1 MNGLVLI
8 TFIKAYQSINGIHW
22 SLKRLVDLLPEG
34 NIVPINK
41 KKEKELEIIK
51 YWPIQIVADK
61 NYYISLLLK
70 KK

>member
-8 TFIKAYQSINGIHW
+8 TFIKVYESINGIHW
-22 SLKRLVDLLPEG
+22 SLKRLAELLPEG

-41 KKEKELEIIK
+41 KKEKELKIIK
-51 YWPIQIVADK
+51 YWPIQIFADK
-61 NYYISLLLK
+61 NYYISLILK

>member
-8 TFIKAYQSINGIHW
+8 TFIKVYYRINGIHW
-22 SLKRLVDLLPEG
+22 SLKRLADLLPEG

-41 KKEKELEIIK
+41 KKEKEQLVIK
-51 YWPIQIVADK
+51 YWSIQIVADK
-61 NYYISLLLK
+61 NYYISLILK